1 MAAIAY
7 LKKLLGGEDPDATV
21 DANIV
26 KEKNAQIGD
35 QVFVEGVQIYQ
46 DGNGAPVEQVSP
58 LGYHV
63 GWAGILFLNV
73 SQMVGTGVFST
84 RRSKGILFYFSE
96 TDQKFSGQHLE
107 SARFGGPESIV
118 LGVRSHHRRWYVGS
132 FRAF

>member
-1 MAAIAY
+1 MAAYFKNI
-7 LKKLLGGEDPDATV
+7 LRRNDSDTTV
-21 DANIV
+21 DREVV

-35 QVFVEGVQIYQ
+35 QLYDDDGRPVYQ

-84 RRSKGILFYFSE
+84 RMLDMGC
-96 TDQKFSGQHLE
+96 
-107 SARFGGPESIV
+107 
-118 LGVRSHHRRWYVGS
+118 
-132 FRAF
+132 